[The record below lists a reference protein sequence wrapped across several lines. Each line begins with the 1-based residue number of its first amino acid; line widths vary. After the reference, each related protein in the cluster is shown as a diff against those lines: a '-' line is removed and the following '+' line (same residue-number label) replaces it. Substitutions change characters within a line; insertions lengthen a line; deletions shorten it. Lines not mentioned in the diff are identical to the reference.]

1 MTDKLLGEL
10 SIIDGYAILER
21 RALLDHTD
29 TEEGETMTQTKIDKA
44 HPAVKDFLRHVAQQ
58 PAYRDATASCGE
70 AEAYYE
76 LNLDVVDELVEYLKS
91 LG

>member
-1 MTDKLLGEL
+1 MLRSKSTTPLIRPLT
-10 SIIDGYAILER
+10 
-21 RALLDHTD
+21 RAS
-29 TEEGETMTQTKIDKA
+29 EEGETMTQTKIVKA
-44 HPAVKDFLRHVAQQ
+44 HPAVMDFLRHVAQQ